1 MTIVYQLLAAG
12 GALAFG
18 GMMLSRNSY
27 RSSARHWDY
36 IASQL
41 RTELNAG
48 HDLLDRYAPTDAGAP
63 LVRRIA
69 NLADRARRRSACLD
83 CKAKAMSLAE
93 QQADRA
99 ARSCPALVAQII
111 LDGYAAGG
119 QI

>member
-1 MTIVYQLLAAG
+1 MILAYQLSLAVA
-12 GALAFG
+12 ALSFG
-18 GMMLSRNSY
+18 GMMLSRNSH

-63 LVRRIA
+63 LASRIA
-69 NLADRARRRSACLD
+69 SLADRARRRSAADML
-83 CKAKAMSLAE
+83 LA
-93 QQADRA
+93 QRQADN
-99 ARSCPALVAQII
+99 
-111 LDGYAAGG
+111 LDAYAAGG